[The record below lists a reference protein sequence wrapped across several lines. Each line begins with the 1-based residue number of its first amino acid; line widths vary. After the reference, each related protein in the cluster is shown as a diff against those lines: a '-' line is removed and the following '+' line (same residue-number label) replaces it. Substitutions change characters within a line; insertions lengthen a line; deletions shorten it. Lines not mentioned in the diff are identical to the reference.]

1 MDDPEGCC
9 TSTRA
14 AVVQAADRDLD
25 KMIKITF
32 GALNIEL
39 HDADLSLVNT
49 KLNAILRG
57 LQASREREV
66 TMSVEMDALQA
77 AVTRNT
83 TLDGSMI
90 ELLNGIAA
98 QLLAT
103 AGDRAAALA
112 LAGELNAKSDA
123 LAAAVAANTPAT
135 PPA

>member
-1 MDDPEGCC
+1 
-9 TSTRA
+9 
-14 AVVQAADRDLD
+14 
-25 KMIKITF
+25 MIKITF